1 MQHINLI
8 RRLKKHFCV
17 LAILTGFCLP
27 LTATAFDE
35 LTPAQAWIYDRSHL
49 ANTESGQSLTYSYS
63 GTDAENAAV
72 TDTAHL
78 SIIASTD
85 EDRRDVEIEFLSGE
99 RHLSLPAFKG
109 YRGNPMIIA
118 MLEHVAQS
126 LSAQTG
132 GGALYFRNRI
142 KDALASDELELV
154 EEVTTYKD
162 QEIDAVVMTFY
173 PFTNDQYLGDNT
185 LLKQAR
191 FRIQLSSEIPGGL
204 VSMDVSAQEGDQ
216 AFKRN
221 LSIQ

>member
-1 MQHINLI
+1 MA
-8 RRLKKHFCV
+8 V
-17 LAILTGFCLP
+17 AGFCIP
-27 LTATAFDE
+27 LAATAFDG

-49 ANTESGQSLTYSYS
+49 ANTEKGQSLAYAYS
-63 GTDAENAAV
+63 GTDDDNNTITDAAQ
-72 TDTAHL
+72 L
-78 SIIASTD
+78 SIVASSD
-85 EDRRDVEIEFLSGE
+85 ADRRDVEVEFLSGE
-99 RHLSLPAFKG
+99 RHLPLPVFKG

-126 LSAQTG
+126 LSTQTG

-142 KDALASDELELV
+142 RDALASEDVELV
-154 EEVTTYKD
+154 EQVATYND
-162 QEIDAVVMTFY
+162 QEIDSVVMTFY

-191 FRIQLSSEIPGGL
+191 FTIRLSNEIPGGL
-204 VSMDVSAQEGDQ
+204 VSVDVSAQEGDK